1 MNNNPLI
8 ELQSVT
14 FGYDHKLILREA
26 DLKVFPGDFLS
37 IVGPNGSG
45 KSTLMKLM
53 LGLLKPSEGNVLI
66 YNQETASFN
75 GWSRVGYLSQKATSF
90 NPNFPAT
97 VREVVGAHTG
107 TGRGL
112 IKAMT
117 KQDWKIT
124 DEVID
129 SLGLA
134 KERNCLVGRLSGGQ
148 QQRVFLARILVN
160 RPEILFL
167 DEPLVGI
174 DIQAQEALQQLLK
187 DLHKDYNLT
196 IIMVTHDITY
206 ASTNSTRLVC
216 IHNHKIF
223 EHNPLEYSK
232 TYLQETGLSQLYHLH

>member
-1 MNNNPLI
+1 MNHDPII

-14 FGYDHKLILREA
+14 FGYSQRLILTEA

-53 LGLLKPSEGNVLI
+53 LGLLKPDKGKVLI

-75 GWSRVGYLSQKATSF
+75 GWSRLGYLSQKATSF

-107 TGRGL
+107 TRKGL
-112 IKAMT
+112 IKSMT
-117 KQDWKIT
+117 RKDWEIT
-124 DEVID
+124 DEILE
-129 SLGLA
+129 SLGLGNE
-134 KERNCLVGRLSGGQ
+134 KNCLVGRLSGGQ

-160 RPEILFL
+160 CPEILFL

-174 DIQAQEALQQLLK
+174 DIQAQEALQQLLM
-187 DLHKDYNLT
+187 DLHKNRNMT

-206 ASTNSTRLVC
+206 ASTSSTRLVC

-232 TYLQETGLSQLYHLH
+232 TYIQERGLSHLYHLH